1 MMVDM
6 NEERL
11 ATIHENIAAGR
22 APNEEKAKVKGAVT
36 VFIGNLPFNYGDDE
50 IEAIFEPFGKVFISF
65 IISLTRYS
73 RGCTFANTF
82 LCAHVFNSTLLNLTL
97 LELTG
102 GICDASQA
110 SRREIEGICICG
122 YGRKRGW
129 RESNS

>member
-1 MMVDM
+1 M

-65 IISLTRYS
+65 IISLTRFFHAAVHLQTPFCVLMS
-73 RGCTFANTF
+73 SISPF
-82 LCAHVFNSTLLNLTL
+82 L
-97 LELTG
+97 
-102 GICDASQA
+102 I
-110 SRREIEGICICG
+110 
-122 YGRKRGW
+122 
-129 RESNS
+129 